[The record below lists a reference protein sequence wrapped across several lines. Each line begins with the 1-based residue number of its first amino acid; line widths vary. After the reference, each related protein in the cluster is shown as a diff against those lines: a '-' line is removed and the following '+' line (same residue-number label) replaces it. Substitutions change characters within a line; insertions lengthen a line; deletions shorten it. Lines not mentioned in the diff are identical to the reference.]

1 MNGQNS
7 ATAERSSAPIL
18 DGMIGDGPA
27 MNEVYRLTRQVA
39 STTATV
45 LLLGETGTGKEL
57 VARALHELSPRA
69 SGPFIRVNCG
79 ALSESLLESE
89 LFGHV
94 KGAFTSAHENRTG
107 RFEAAHGGTIFLD
120 EINSMSY
127 TLQVKLLRVL
137 QEQEFERVGD
147 TKTIR
152 VDCRIVAATNRDLL
166 DEIDAGTFREDLY
179 YRLNVVPIYLPP
191 LHNRPEDIPALV
203 TFFARKYAANNN
215 RSAPKIAPDVI
226 SMMQTYAWPGNV
238 RELQN
243 YIERATVL
251 CTSDTLTLDL
261 FPPHVRG
268 LAPLRLSRT
277 RSGGITTM
285 CSELVTLGLLD
296 AGEEAQD
303 VHERVVSLVE
313 RELILQVLKT
323 CQGTQTK
330 AAARLG
336 INRNTLHKKISDYR
350 LESEAR

>member
-1 MNGQNS
+1 
-7 ATAERSSAPIL
+7 
-18 DGMIGDGPA
+18 MIGNGPA
-27 MNEVYRLTRQVA
+27 MQQVYRLTRQIA

-69 SGPFIRVNCG
+69 TGPFIRVNCG

-94 KGAFTSAHENRTG
+94 RGAFTSANESRTG

-127 TLQVKLLRVL
+127 ILQVKLLRVL

-179 YRLNVVPIYLPP
+179 YRLNVIPIYLPA
-191 LHNRPEDIPALV
+191 LHMRPEDIPDLV
-203 TFFARKYAANNN
+203 EFFAKKYATNNN
-215 RSAPKIAPDVI
+215 RAAPKIASDLI
-226 SMMQTYAWPGNV
+226 SMLQAYSWPGNV

-243 YIERATVL
+243 YMERATVL
-251 CTSDTLTLDL
+251 CTDDVLTLSL

-268 LAPLRLSRT
+268 LAPIRLG
-277 RSGGITTM
+277 RSKFGGLSTT
-285 CSELVTLGLLD
+285 CSEFVTLGIMES
-296 AGEEAQD
+296 GEESED
-303 VHERVVSLVE
+303 VHQRIVSLVE
-313 RELILQVLKT
+313 RELILQVLRT

-330 AAARLG
+330 AALRLG
-336 INRNTLHKKISDYR
+336 INRNTLHKKITDYG